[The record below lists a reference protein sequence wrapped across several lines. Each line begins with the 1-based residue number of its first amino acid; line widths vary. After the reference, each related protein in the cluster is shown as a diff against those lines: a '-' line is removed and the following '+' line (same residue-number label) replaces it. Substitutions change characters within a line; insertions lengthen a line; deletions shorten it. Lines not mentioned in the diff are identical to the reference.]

1 MNKKKKILFFHFD
14 LQGGGAEKVLVNLL
28 NHLNPDKYDITLR
41 VVFGVGPY
49 VEKIPSYVHYKPVF
63 RFLFKGLPALL
74 KIIKGKWLY
83 RLFVTGKYDIEI
95 AYLETLPTRIISYST
110 NPDSRKLAWVHIEFT
125 EQHKHSR
132 SFRDINEATSSYNR
146 FDKILFVSHGCKK
159 AFFHYLPEVKT
170 ASEVIYNVN
179 DYELIS
185 SLSKEEIPFI
195 LDHDVINIC
204 SVGRLTS
211 QKRFDRLINAMAR
224 LKKDGFKLHLYL
236 LGEGEERKELEE
248 QIRRNSLEKE
258 VTLLGFVANPYKY
271 VAKMDLFVCSSEK
284 EGYSTAVTEAVAL
297 GVPVLTTDCSGMDEV
312 LRNGDFGLIVKNDED
327 ALYEGLKALL
337 DEPRRIAR
345 YKERLKAEGE
355 FTTQAFVDRY
365 EELFDSL

>member
-1 MNKKKKILFFHFD
+1 M
-14 LQGGGAEKVLVNLL
+14 
-28 NHLNPDKYDITLR
+28 
-41 VVFGVGPY
+41 
-49 VEKIPSYVHYKPVF
+49 
-63 RFLFKGLPALL
+63 
-74 KIIKGKWLY
+74 
-83 RLFVTGKYDIEI
+83 
-95 AYLETLPTRIISYST
+95 
-110 NPDSRKLAWVHIEFT
+110 
-125 EQHKHSR
+125 
-132 SFRDINEATSSYNR
+132 
-146 FDKILFVSHGCKK
+146 
-159 AFFHYLPEVKT
+159 
-170 ASEVIYNVN
+170 IYNVN

-271 VAKMDLFVCSSEK
+271 VAKMDLFACSSEK

-312 LRNGDFGLIVKNDED
+312 LRNGDFGMIVKNDED

>member
-83 RLFVTGKYDIEI
+83 RLFVTGKYDMEI

-110 NPDSRKLAWVHIEFT
+110 NPDCCKLAWVHTEFS

-132 SFRDINEATSSYNR
+132 SFRNLSEATASYNR
-146 FDKILFVSHGCKK
+146 FDKILFVSQGCKK

-179 DYELIS
+179 EFDDIREKAQEELPITID
-185 SLSKEEIPFI
+185 KTA
-195 LDHDVINIC
+195 VNIC
-204 SVGRLTS
+204 SVGRLTYL
-211 QKRFDRLINAMAR
+211 KRFDRLIAVAGR
-224 LKKDGFKLHLYL
+224 LIREGYNLRLYI
-236 LGEGEERKELEE
+236 LGEGELRGL
-248 QIRRNSLEKE
+248 LEKQIADLMLQE
-258 VTLLGFVANPYKY
+258 RVSLLGFDKNPYRY
-271 VAKMDLFVCSSEK
+271 VAKMDLFACSSEK

-327 ALYEGLKALL
+327 ALYEGLKTLL
-337 DEPRRIAR
+337 DEPQRLAR
-345 YKERLKAEGE
+345 YQERIKAEGV
-355 FTTQAFVDRY
+355 FSTQAFVDRY

>member
-1 MNKKKKILFFHFD
+1 M
-14 LQGGGAEKVLVNLL
+14 
-28 NHLNPDKYDITLR
+28 
-41 VVFGVGPY
+41 
-49 VEKIPSYVHYKPVF
+49 
-63 RFLFKGLPALL
+63 
-74 KIIKGKWLY
+74 
-83 RLFVTGKYDIEI
+83 
-95 AYLETLPTRIISYST
+95 
-110 NPDSRKLAWVHIEFT
+110 
-125 EQHKHSR
+125 
-132 SFRDINEATSSYNR
+132 
-146 FDKILFVSHGCKK
+146 
-159 AFFHYLPEVKT
+159 
-170 ASEVIYNVN
+170 
-179 DYELIS
+179 
-185 SLSKEEIPFI
+185 
-195 LDHDVINIC
+195 
-204 SVGRLTS
+204 
-211 QKRFDRLINAMAR
+211 
-224 LKKDGFKLHLYL
+224 HLYL

-271 VAKMDLFVCSSEK
+271 VAKMDLFACSSEK

-312 LRNGDFGLIVKNDED
+312 LRNGDFGMIVKNDED